1 MAKRAMG
8 KGLGAI
14 LGDEV
19 AKVNNVRDK
28 GAHKLVGA
36 VANIPL
42 ERIITNPFQPRRN
55 FNDDALVELIQSI
68 SEVGIIQP
76 ITVRKNGMN
85 YELISGERRLRAS
98 KKAGLKEIPAYI
110 RLANDR
116 QLLELAIVENLQR
129 EDLDPIEIAFSC
141 KRMMDELGLTQEQVS
156 KRLGKGRS
164 TITNFLRLLKLPAL
178 IQAELRELH
187 KNQNLDESSQ
197 GSSSVVFSMGHARAL
212 LNLSSEEEQIKVY
225 YKTLK
230 YGLSVRKVE
239 ELVRELKSQKR
250 KKERNQKPQELK
262 NLEQQLKNFF
272 HSKVSISMGESGKG
286 KIQIDFTSESE
297 LEKIIMKLND

>member
-8 KGLGAI
+8 KGLDAI
-14 LGDEV
+14 LGDELE
-19 AKVNNVRDK
+19 KVNNVRDK
-28 GAHKLVGA
+28 GAHKLVGT
-36 VANIPL
+36 VANISL
-42 ERIITNPFQPRRN
+42 DRITTNPFQPRRN

-85 YELISGERRLRAS
+85 YEIISGERRFRAS

-110 RLANDR
+110 RLADDR

-156 KRLGKGRS
+156 KRLGKSRS

-187 KNQNLDESSQ
+187 KNENLDESSQ
-197 GSSSVVFSMGHARAL
+197 GSSSVVFTMGHARAL
-212 LNLSSEEEQIKVY
+212 LNLPSEEDQIKVY

-239 ELVRELKSQKR
+239 ELARELKSKER

-262 NLEQQLKNFF
+262 HLEQQLKDFF

-297 LEKIIMKLND
+297 LQKIIMKLND